1 MLHNAGEPHSSWL
14 HDIANQAITEW
25 TLIRSLNE
33 ASLRQD
39 TLALYAASYALI
51 RIGNVVSA
59 RSRDLEIIYPNYG
72 WVYWV
77 NFRNSLAHQP
87 SPHDRPDVGD
97 IWVAVSQSLPE
108 LVRVITGQPP
118 P

>member
-87 SPHDRPDVGD
+87 NPLDRPDAGD
-97 IWVAVSQSLPE
+97 VWIAVSQSLPE